1 MRNLRLLVLLSFLGA
16 PLHAASAQSYHL
28 TDLGILDGYSASFG
42 YGVSDSGGYVS
53 GWLEGSGG
61 TRAFRWSSS
70 SGIEVL
76 PIGAGMTGSRAFGVN
91 DRGVVAGESVLS
103 ASQREA
109 TLWDPLSGRLGLGT
123 LPNPSNPNRSSV
135 AFGVNNAGLAVGWSD
150 AEEGTRAF
158 LWTTGGGMTSVGA
171 LPGGSQS
178 RAYAVNAGGDIVGWG
193 TSPAG
198 DRGFIASPG
207 IVPVGALS
215 GAAGS
220 RTRAFG
226 VSNNGWVTG
235 DASDPGFGEVAFV
248 WSAATSTISLGLLPG
263 SLRSFGADVNSTGTV
278 VGWNDGGSLG
288 EEAFLWTAAD
298 GMLRLNELLVG
309 VSGWDVQRVRSI
321 NDLGY
326 IVGNAVGSD
335 GIVHAVLLTPVPE
348 PATWSL
354 LVAGLL
360 STLRAAA
367 RWRHREGEPARALGR
382 A

>member
-150 AEEGTRAF
+150 AEEGTPFHLDSKDPSIPVAE
-158 LWTTGGGMTSVGA
+158 
-171 LPGGSQS
+171 
-178 RAYAVNAGGDIVGWG
+178 
-193 TSPAG
+193 
-198 DRGFIASPG
+198 FIASEARFA
-207 IVPVGALS
+207 ILA
-215 GAAGS
+215 
-220 RTRAFG
+220 RT
-226 VSNNGWVTG
+226 N
-235 DASDPGFGEVAFV
+235 
-248 WSAATSTISLGLLPG
+248 
-263 SLRSFGADVNSTGTV
+263 
-278 VGWNDGGSLG
+278 
-288 EEAFLWTAAD
+288 
-298 GMLRLNELLVG
+298 
-309 VSGWDVQRVRSI
+309 
-321 NDLGY
+321 
-326 IVGNAVGSD
+326 
-335 GIVHAVLLTPVPE
+335 
-348 PATWSL
+348 
-354 LVAGLL
+354 
-360 STLRAAA
+360 
-367 RWRHREGEPARALGR
+367 PARAAELGALLQADADER
-382 A
+382 WRFYSQLATVRRSLPHTVEAVAAGLSVLELPTTAGPDEMAVVK